1 MPTLDRNR
9 LITFFL
15 VISVI
20 SLSFIILPTQGTAEI
35 RLTPRKVTF
44 TPDTDGSYWGEFE
57 ITNDGDKPVKLSI
70 RTSDWEMSEPG
81 KVQLVPVGSTGNN
94 SLSEWISG
102 YPDRVEI
109 QPTSSKKIT
118 FQVEVPPEKD
128 KPRWGAFL
136 IRPLREDTDRKEGL
150 QVGVKVQYAVT
161 LYQNTTGRVEKRG
174 NIDRLNVIPGE
185 DKETSIKIQFNNP
198 SRAFL
203 RPKGVVTVRTDRGE
217 MVLEDNIEEFLVLP
231 NHTRQISQSFEDLDS
246 GRYRATVVLDY
257 GAQERVGAKIFFNR
271 D

>member
-1 MPTLDRNR
+1 LDRSR
-9 LITFFL
+9 LIPFFL

-20 SLSFIILPTQGTAEI
+20 SLGLIILPSQGTAEI
-35 RLTPRKVTF
+35 RLTPRKISF
-44 TPDTDGSYWGEFE
+44 TPDADGSYQGEFE

-70 RTSDWEMSEPG
+70 RTSDWEMSESG
-81 KVQLVPVGSTGNN
+81 KVQLVPVGSTDNN

-102 YPDRVEI
+102 HPDRVEI
-109 QPTSSKKIT
+109 PPTSSKKIT
-118 FQVEVPPEKD
+118 FQVKVPPERD

-161 LYQNTTGRVEKRG
+161 LYQTNIGRTAKQG
-174 NIDRLNVIPGE
+174 NIDKLNIVSQ
-185 DKETSIKIQFNNP
+185 KSSATSIKIRFNNP

-203 RPKGVVTVRTDRGE
+203 RPKGVLTVRTDRGE
-217 MVLEDNIEEFLVLP
+217 TVLEDNIEEFLVLP
-231 NHTRQISQSFEDLDS
+231 NHTRQISQSFEGLGS

-257 GAQERVGAKIFFNR
+257 GAQERVGARISFNR